1 MLYRFADP
9 LALLGLLLIPLLI
22 AYFWYRKRTR
32 RASLTFSRLESIR
45 ETGIRPAIWSRY
57 LLLGLR
63 LMALAGV
70 IVALARP
77 QSGLRGEEIATEGID
92 IVLALD
98 VSSSMLAEDIEPNR
112 IEAAK
117 AVAAEFIQGRRNDR
131 IGLVVFSG
139 KAYTQCPLTLDYGV
153 LLELLQ
159 QMEVGMIE
167 DGTAVGMGMG
177 VAVNR
182 LRDSDA
188 ESKVIIL
195 LTDGRNNRGEI
206 EPKTAAQ
213 LASSFGIRIY
223 AIGAGKHGTAR
234 YPVDDPLM
242 GRRYVQMRVDV
253 DEEMLQKV
261 ADLTAGRYFRAT
273 DRESLESI
281 YREIDELEKTEIE
294 VTEFTRYSELFHLPL
309 GFAIALLLL
318 EVILANTRLRKV
330 P

>member
-1 MLYRFADP
+1 
-9 LALLGLLLIPLLI
+9 
-22 AYFWYRKRTR
+22 
-32 RASLTFSRLESIR
+32 
-45 ETGIRPAIWSRY
+45 
-57 LLLGLR
+57 
-63 LMALAGV
+63 
-70 IVALARP
+70 
-77 QSGLRGEEIATEGID
+77 
-92 IVLALD
+92 
-98 VSSSMLAEDIEPNR
+98 
-112 IEAAK
+112 
-117 AVAAEFIQGRRNDR
+117 
-131 IGLVVFSG
+131 
-139 KAYTQCPLTLDYGV
+139 
-153 LLELLQ
+153 
-159 QMEVGMIE
+159 
-167 DGTAVGMGMG
+167 MGMG

-253 DEEMLQKV
+253 DEEMLQEV

-281 YREIDELEKTEIE
+281 YTEIDELEKTEIE

-318 EVILANTRLRKV
+318 EVVLANTRLRKV

>member
-1 MLYRFADP
+1 MFYRFADP
-9 LALLGLLLIPLLI
+9 LVLLGLLSIPLFV
-22 AYFWYRKRTR
+22 AFYWYRKER
-32 RASLTFSRLESIR
+32 RQASIR
-45 ETGIRPAIWSRY
+45 FSQLDLIRQTKVRSARWSRY
-57 LLLGLR
+57 LLLSLR
-63 LMALAGV
+63 MLAVAG
-70 IVALARP
+70 IIMALARP
-77 QSGLRGEEIATEGID
+77 QSGLRGEEIKTEGID
-92 IVLALD
+92 IILSLD

-117 AVAAEFIQGRRNDR
+117 VVAAEFVQGRRNDR
-131 IGLVVFSG
+131 IGLAVFSG

-153 LLELLQ
+153 LLALFQE
-159 QMEVGMIE
+159 MEVGMIE
-167 DGTAVGMGMG
+167 DGTAVGMGLG

-188 ESKVIIL
+188 KSKVIIL

-213 LASSFGIRIY
+213 LAASFGIRIY

-234 YPVDDPLM
+234 YPVDDPFL

-253 DEEMLQKV
+253 DEEMLKEV
-261 ADLTAGRYFRAT
+261 ADLTGGQYFRAT

-281 YREIDELEKTEIE
+281 YQEIDELEKTEIE
-294 VTEFTRYSELFHLPL
+294 VTEFTRYAELFHFPL
-309 GFAIALLLL
+309 GFAVVILLL
-318 EVILANTRLRKV
+318 EVVLANTRFRKL

>member
-1 MLYRFADP
+1 MFYRFADP
-9 LALLGLLLIPLLI
+9 LALAGLLLIPLFVGF
-22 AYFWYRKRTR
+22 FWYRKER
-32 RASLTFSRLESIR
+32 RQASITFSQLWLILGTNVRSAR
-45 ETGIRPAIWSRY
+45 WSRY

-63 LMALAGV
+63 MLAFAGV
-70 IVALARP
+70 ILALARP
-77 QSGLRGEEIATEGID
+77 QSGLRGEEIKTEGID
-92 IVLALD
+92 IMLALD

-112 IEAAK
+112 VEAAK
-117 AVAAEFIQGRRNDR
+117 AVAADFVQGRRNDR
-131 IGLVVFSG
+131 IGLIVFAG

-153 LLELLQ
+153 LLELFQ
-159 QMEVGMIE
+159 EMKVGMIE
-167 DGTAVGMGMG
+167 DGTAIGMGLG

-188 ESKVIIL
+188 KSKVIIL

-213 LASSFGIRIY
+213 LASSYGIRVY
-223 AIGAGKHGTAR
+223 TIGAGKHGTAR
-234 YPVDDPLM
+234 YPVDDPLL

-253 DEEMLQKV
+253 DEEMLREV
-261 ADLTAGRYFRAT
+261 ADLTDGQYFRAT

-281 YREIDELEKTEIE
+281 YQEIDELEKTEIE
-294 VTEFTRYSELFHLPL
+294 VTEFTRYSELFHFPL

-318 EVILANTRLRKV
+318 EAVLANTRFRKV